1 MGIADKAIAEI
12 ENADE
17 AGMVAYQIMRH
28 FGLVGTVFTPEDIQL
43 RLNDYE
49 VPEDE
54 RDGIVSSVLS
64 SHEWRYIIE
73 RTTEVANEIV
83 DDTVIRHA
91 PDYV

>member
-1 MGIADKAIAEI
+1 MSIADKAIAEI
-12 ENADE
+12 ENANE
-17 AGMVAYQIMRH
+17 AGMVAHQIMRH
-28 FGLVGTVFTPEDIQL
+28 FDLVGTVFTPEDIQS
-43 RLNDYE
+43 RLNDYK

-54 RDGIVSSVLS
+54 RDGIVSSVLN
-64 SHEWRYIIE
+64 SHKWRYINE